1 MLTNH
6 HSPKPQKPYV
16 PSLEQLQIKE
26 RAKDEKIEQRLRP
39 SAKPLPSALPPAD
52 DQLVNIVLSN
62 PGFTSKYAREQVGH
76 SDITRLMPRQWLN
89 DEIINFYGAMILGRS
104 EAAAGQSGKKNLWNI
119 HYFNS
124 FFWTKLTKEGYEKGR
139 LAKWTK
145 KIDIFSKDAILLPV
159 NHNNAHWTA
168 AAINFR
174 NKRFESYDSMGMAA
188 ESVFKVSTLYCGRNA
203 VINSEQICQTLRS
216 YVNLEHQNKK
226 KKAFDFDGWTNWAP
240 EVSSFVNGRFERNS
254 DQISSYRLHHS
265 KKMDTIAECLHA
277 SSWKHYHGE
286 RNSSTFR
293 RRICPTCVVG

>member
-1 MLTNH
+1 
-6 HSPKPQKPYV
+6 
-16 PSLEQLQIKE
+16 
-26 RAKDEKIEQRLRP
+26 
-39 SAKPLPSALPPAD
+39 
-52 DQLVNIVLSN
+52 
-62 PGFTSKYAREQVGH
+62 
-76 SDITRLMPRQWLN
+76 
-89 DEIINFYGAMILGRS
+89 MILGRS

-188 ESVFKVSTLYCGRNA
+188 ESVFKVSTLYCRWMPLSIVNH
-203 VINSEQICQTLRS
+203 SCQTLRS
-216 YVNLEHQNKK
+216 YVNLEHHNKK

-240 EVSSFVNGRFERNS
+240 EVSIFVNGRFARNS
-254 DQISSYRLHHS
+254 DQISSTDYTTARKRIRLRSVYMPVHGS
-265 KKMDTIAECLHA
+265 TITGRGILQLFAEGYALPA
-277 SSWKHYHGE
+277 SSDDMGNRESKALRWPLISRQPPLLSFSPILDHSLRSIHSPSY
-286 RNSSTFR
+286 F
-293 RRICPTCVVG
+293 ICVINAVF